1 MIQRRESIACS
12 LSGLL
17 GLYIATKYVTP
28 HAGFKLSIGAG
39 FYFLGQFFYD
49 FVEYKRIAK
58 EKETGIRTFD
68 RL

>member
-39 FYFLGQFFYD
+39 FYFLG
-49 FVEYKRIAK
+49 
-58 EKETGIRTFD
+58 
-68 RL
+68 